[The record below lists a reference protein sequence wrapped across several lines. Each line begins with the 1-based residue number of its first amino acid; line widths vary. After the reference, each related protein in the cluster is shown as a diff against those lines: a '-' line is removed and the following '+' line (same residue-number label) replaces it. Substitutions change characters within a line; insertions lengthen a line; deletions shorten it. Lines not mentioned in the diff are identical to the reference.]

1 MKKRSR
7 EWSGMLAANIILQ
20 MALYIALWFFGGA
33 EKERIIVFFAFADQ
47 IIFYICLNE
56 RGRQYFK
63 RGNIS
68 FLMSA
73 FYFLLEPL
81 VYSHTR
87 DIYLVRYFF
96 LYLFVASYMEILL
109 EGRRDLT
116 PFRLFAW
123 AYFLGIF
130 LLERVYAFD
139 AHHLYVA
146 SLVILCG
153 FPTVFYLLNLKDIHR
168 HTLYSLKI
176 IPMMS
181 LFLMI
186 YLIFYHMRGGFLRS
200 PQVFGEMAM
209 IPPLIVLLIFLM
221 IKGSK
226 PDGKQVLSLVKI
238 HTITFF
244 IAFISILLV
253 KGDMTDYRASAIQG
267 LQLSFIFLMIRSYGI
282 YFGLIKNKSGTLRE
296 IGKESKLLDEYDQLY
311 VQKTNRFLHDDV
323 LQDIILAQK
332 LIQRAG
338 FFDEK
343 EQIERVLKSSI
354 RTIREEIN
362 LNDPLLDYGDNLSDH
377 YYRLINELQAKYDK
391 KDILID
397 FNCPED
403 LVLPS
408 PYDRAVYK
416 IIGELISNLFKHSRG
431 FYSAM
436 NLRAEKGAVR
446 LRMKNMGDSLEAE
459 NDGGNHI
466 GLKLITMEVRKL
478 DGEFNISEEKEGE
491 EPVLAFY
498 VDIPISKER
507 IYEDFVN
514 RRS

>member
-20 MALYIALWFFGGA
+20 MALYIALWFFGDAG
-33 EKERIIVFFAFADQ
+33 KEGVIVFFAFADQ

-68 FLMSA
+68 FLMPA

-81 VYSHTR
+81 VYSYTR

-130 LLERVYAFD
+130 LLERVYGFD
-139 AHHLYVA
+139 AHYLYVA
-146 SLVILCG
+146 SMVILCG
-153 FPTVFYLLNLKDIHR
+153 FPTVFYLFNFKDIHH

-186 YLIFYHMRGGFLRS
+186 YLIFYHLKGGFLRS
-200 PQVFGEMAM
+200 PQMFGEIAM
-209 IPPLIVLLIFLM
+209 IPPLIALLIFLM
-221 IKGSK
+221 IKGSE

-238 HTITFF
+238 HIITFF
-244 IAFISILLV
+244 IAFISILLIKV
-253 KGDMTDYRASAIQG
+253 NFYDYKASAVQAF
-267 LQLSFIFLMIRSYGI
+267 QLSFIFLMIRSYGM
-282 YFGLIKNKSGTLRE
+282 YFGLIKDKSGTFRE
-296 IGKESKLLDEYDQLY
+296 IGKESRLLDEYDQLY

-332 LIQRAG
+332 LTQRAG
-338 FFDEK
+338 SFDEK
-343 EQIERVLKSSI
+343 EQIETVLKNSI

-362 LNDPLLDYGDNLSDH
+362 LNDPLLDYGDSLSDH
-377 YYRLINELQAKYDK
+377 YYGLINELRAKYDK

-431 FYSAM
+431 SYCIM
-436 NLRAEKGAVR
+436 DLRAEKGAVR
-446 LRMKNMGDSLEAE
+446 LRMKNMGDSLETQ

-478 DGEFNISEEKEGE
+478 DGEFTISEEKEGE
-491 EPVLAFY
+491 EPMLAFY
-498 VDIPISKER
+498 ADIPISKER
-507 IYEDFVN
+507 IYEDFIN